1 MKGAM
6 AELCEKW
13 RKHGHH
19 LDLGLGIAQGYATL
33 GKIGFAGRFDY
44 AAIGTVTNL
53 ASRLCSEAQ
62 SGQILI
68 SQRVYSEVE
77 KLVKVESLDEVNL
90 KGLHKPVRVYK
101 VLELTEGSTAA

>member
-1 MKGAM
+1 MV
-6 AELCEKW
+6 ELCEKW
-13 RKHGHH
+13 RKSGHQ

-53 ASRLCSEAQ
+53 ASRLCSEAKP
-62 SGQILI
+62 GQILI

-77 KLVKVESLDEVNL
+77 QFVKVESLGELTL
-90 KGLHKPVRVYK
+90 KGFHKPASAYN
-101 VLELTEGSTAA
+101 VLKFIDGSTAA